1 MTKLLEKAFTE
12 ASRLPLAMQNMI
24 AERLLEDIN
33 AEAKWDDSFAVS
45 QDELSRLADEAVADF
60 QNGKTKPL
68 EEVLWNHTQA
78 KNSGERLKSASPNP
92 TLGA

>member
-33 AEAKWDDSFAVS
+33 AEAKWDDSFADS

-68 EEVLWNHTQA
+68 QEIL
-78 KNSGERLKSASPNP
+78 
-92 TLGA
+92 

>member
-1 MTKLLEKAFTE
+1 MTKLLEKAFSE
-12 ASRLPLAMQNMI
+12 ASRLPTTVQNMI
-24 AERLLEDIN
+24 AERLLEDIR
-33 AEAKWDDSFAVS
+33 AEAKWDESFAAS
-45 QDELSRLADEAVADF
+45 QDELSQLADEAIADF
-60 QNGKTKPL
+60 QNGETKPL

>member
-24 AERLLEDIN
+24 AERLLEYIN

-68 EEVLWNHTQA
+68 EEVL
-78 KNSGERLKSASPNP
+78 
-92 TLGA
+92 